1 MKTKIVKTIV
11 YLFLGI
17 VSAYISSLCASWI
30 SINEHVNTT
39 NYTLM
44 QLTNYRFMFA
54 GNFIGFFVFVIGS
67 MGCLALILETF
78 FGKIT
83 NE

>member
-1 MKTKIVKTIV
+1 MKTKIIKSIV

-17 VSAYISSLCASWI
+17 ISAYITSLCASWI

-44 QLTNYRFMFA
+44 QLTNYRFMFS
-54 GNFIGFFVFVIGS
+54 GNFIGFFVFGIGCL
-67 MGCLALILETF
+67 GWLALILETF
-78 FGKIT
+78 FGKDSK
-83 NE
+83 

>member
-1 MKTKIVKTIV
+1 MKNKIITSIL

-17 VSAYISSLCASWI
+17 VFAYISLLCASWI
-30 SINEHVNTT
+30 SIHENVNTT

-54 GNFIGFFVFVIGS
+54 GNFIGSFVLALGGL
-67 MGCLALILETF
+67 GCLALILETF